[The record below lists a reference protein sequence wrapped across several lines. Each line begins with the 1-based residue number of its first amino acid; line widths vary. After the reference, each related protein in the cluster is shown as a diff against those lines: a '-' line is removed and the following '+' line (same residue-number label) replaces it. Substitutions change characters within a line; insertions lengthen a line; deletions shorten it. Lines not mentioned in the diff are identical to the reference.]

1 MKIVQIVG
9 CPLHSGAGR
18 GIHALQEAL
27 LGRGID
33 TRIIGRVESDLPS
46 DIKAEAASFFARLPV
61 SLRNR
66 FKRWQVKRR
75 FGPLPIN
82 FQPIAHGLSLH
93 KWPTYREADLIHIQ
107 FAGATTLGSPLWRA
121 LRAETRP
128 VVWTLRDM
136 WPFTGGCHFSGQCER
151 FRAGCGCCPEFGGG
165 ALDEDITAHDL
176 AFKAAHIGKNI
187 TFVAISDSIAE
198 RARSSTVLKDRDIR
212 VIPNSVMLDRF
223 LPIAKA
229 EARAALG
236 LPNDRIILAA
246 GALNLANPRKGSAT
260 LAALFAA
267 YRGDPRLHFAIFGQ
281 NLEQLVSPVPEN
293 FTQFGLLDDDVKL
306 NRIYAAA
313 DIYLMPS
320 LQESFGKVTV
330 EAMASGTP
338 VIAYDGTPAVD
349 MVRNGETGWL
359 VANGDHAKF
368 LDTVR
373 QACALPK
380 GALAEMGER
389 ARADV
394 VENFSLASVAERHIE
409 LYRERL
415 RQQVNATGSRG
426 SPVN

>member
-1 MKIVQIVG
+1 MKVVQIVG

-18 GIHALQEAL
+18 GIRALHEAL

-46 DIKAEAASFFARLPV
+46 HLKAEASSFLARLPV
-61 SLRNR
+61 SLQNR
-66 FKRWQVKRR
+66 LKRWQIKQR

-107 FAGATTLGSPLWRA
+107 FVGATTIGPPLWRA
-121 LRAETRP
+121 LQAETRP

-151 FRAGCGCCPEFGGG
+151 FSVSCGRCPELGGSP
-165 ALDEDITAHDL
+165 DEDITPHDL

-187 TFVAISDSIAE
+187 TFVAISNSIAE
-198 RARSSTVLKDRDIR
+198 RARSSTVLKDQDIR
-212 VIPNSVMLDRF
+212 VISNSVMLDRF
-223 LPIAKA
+223 VPIAKT

-260 LAALFAA
+260 LAALLEA
-267 YRGDPRLHFAIFGQ
+267 YRGDPRVHLAIFGG

-293 FTQFGLLDDDVKL
+293 CTQFGLLDDDVKL
-306 NRIYAAA
+306 NRVYAAA
-313 DIYLMPS
+313 DLYLMTS

-349 MVRNGETGWL
+349 MIRNGETGLL
-359 VANGDHAKF
+359 VPNGDNAKF

-373 QACALPK
+373 QACAFPRS
-380 GALAEMGER
+380 ALAEMGEH
-389 ARADV
+389 ARTDV
-394 VENFSLASVAERHIE
+394 VERYSLSSAVERHIE

-415 RQQVNATGSRG
+415 SSRPTQRETVK
-426 SPVN
+426 SPVS

>member
-1 MKIVQIVG
+1 MKVVQIVG

-18 GIHALQEAL
+18 GIRALHEAL

-46 DIKAEAASFFARLPV
+46 DLKAESVSFFARLPV

-66 FKRWQVKRR
+66 FKRWQIERR
-75 FGPLPIN
+75 FGPLPIDV
-82 FQPIAHGLSLH
+82 QPIGHGLSLH
-93 KWPTYREADLIHIQ
+93 RWPTYREADLIHIQ
-107 FAGATTLGSPLWRA
+107 FAGATTLGPPLWRA

-151 FRAGCGCCPEFGGG
+151 FRAGCGCCPEFGG
-165 ALDEDITAHDL
+165 ALDEEITAHDL
-176 AFKAAHIGKNI
+176 TFKAAHISKNI

-223 LPIAKA
+223 LPIAKR

-236 LPNDRIILAA
+236 LPNDRIILAV

-267 YRGDPRLHFAIFGQ
+267 YSRDPRVHFAVFGQ

-349 MVRNGETGWL
+349 MVRNSQTGWL
-359 VANGDHAKF
+359 APNGDSVKF

-373 QACALPK
+373 EACALPE
-380 GALAEMGER
+380 GALTEMGTR

-415 RQQVNATGSRG
+415 GKEVNATVNRA

>member
-1 MKIVQIVG
+1 MKVVQIVG

-18 GIHALQEAL
+18 GIRALHEAL

-46 DIKAEAASFFARLPV
+46 HLKAEASSFLARLPV

-66 FKRWQVKRR
+66 LKRWQIKRR

-82 FQPIAHGLSLH
+82 FQPITHGLNLH

-107 FAGATTLGSPLWRA
+107 FAGATTIGPPLWRA
-121 LRAETRP
+121 LKAETRP

-151 FRAGCGCCPEFGGG
+151 FSSGCGCCPELGG
-165 ALDEDITAHDL
+165 ALDEGITPHDL

-198 RARSSTVLKDRDIR
+198 RARSSAVLKDRDIR

-223 LPIAKA
+223 QPIAKA

-236 LPNDRIILAA
+236 LPNDRIVMAA

-260 LAALFAA
+260 LAALFEA
-267 YRGDPRLHFAIFGQ
+267 YRGDQRVHFAIFGQ

-313 DIYLMPS
+313 DLYLMPS

-359 VANGDHAKF
+359 VPNGDRAGF
-368 LDTVR
+368 LDAVR
-373 QACALPK
+373 QACALPN
-380 GALAEMGER
+380 GALAEMGKR

-415 RQQVNATGSRG
+415 GQQANPIRSRK
-426 SPVN
+426 VR